1 MQHTREAYI
10 YILKPWYKSEYI
22 SNNPALPSSNISRIQ
37 RNYKR
42 TAILNKLFMRHITD
56 MMATGEVASDIVG
69 RGIQIS
75 RVQVAPDFN
84 KINVFWLTKGIE
96 SDDEVEA
103 ILKQSAGQL
112 RHELTQLHVIGVVPR
127 IEFIKDKQYAKLVE
141 VDRILATADFG
152 EDYVPVNAGYSFTL
166 NTKLPSEIEHH
177 SEVPERP
184 LPPMRM
190 DVLGL
195 KHDEIMTKVKKSL
208 KKSRAP
214 HRQKPSDHTAVQQ
227 DVSVRKE
234 ELTKFLTRRQFMQK
248 ERKNYSPELDL

>member
-1 MQHTREAYI
+1 MMYRTTWPLSSNMKMVLSVNFASFLDIMNKHYVNVLSLRNICCCQINLKNCATKEGRVMRKLLGNKPSEK
-10 YILKPWYKSEYI
+10 KPWYKSEYI

-75 RVQVAPDFN
+75 R
-84 KINVFWLTKGIE
+84 
-96 SDDEVEA
+96 
-103 ILKQSAGQL
+103 
-112 RHELTQLHVIGVVPR
+112 
-127 IEFIKDKQYAKLVE
+127 
-141 VDRILATADFG
+141 
-152 EDYVPVNAGYSFTL
+152 
-166 NTKLPSEIEHH
+166 HH